1 MLLGY
6 SRIPRGTPVSRSCAA
21 DQPPR
26 DSETGRLTRASIR
39 KEATLAMPFCDALLR
54 CPSAI
59 PIRPADPPTRRPA
72 DPPTRRPADLP
83 DGCIA
88 LVHPWF
94 R

>member
-6 SRIPRGTPVSRSCAA
+6 SRIPRGTPVSRSSAA

-54 CPSAI
+54 YLS
-59 PIRPADPPTRRPA
+59 